1 MLVWIALKTNVNLNV
16 AQSDPASFLNFSN
29 AKFFLTFVFCK
40 FVLSAIQTSIF
51 QLNEEV
57 DTFLKVVDIACFCL
71 SFLIESG
78 DQYVDGKEVLL
89 KHQPNFVPASFLNF
103 SNAKFFLTLVFRKL

>member
-1 MLVWIALKTNVNLNV
+1 LEKFKKLAG
-16 AQSDPASFLNFSN
+16 SDWSTS
-29 AKFFLTFVFCK
+29 KFT

-89 KHQPNFVPASFLNF
+89 KHQPNFVCLSGI
-103 SNAKFFLTLVFRKL
+103 